1 MQNTKHILVP
11 INKKTQI
18 IIQHKIGQKQPQAQ
32 QHQKQIVK
40 ANQLKKTKDLPIVL
54 QPLKQQIKD
63 HKVPLQ

>member
-11 INKKTQI
+11 TNKKTQI
-18 IIQHKIGQKQPQAQ
+18 VIRHKIDQKQPQAQ
-32 QHQKQIVK
+32 QDQKQIVK
-40 ANQLKKTKDLPIVL
+40 AHQLKKTKDLPIVL